1 MAITTEKNVK
11 TILKIV
17 DTNSDA
23 LIKLL
28 IPMVEQQILTYTK
41 NTFLVDDAVVFP
53 ADVELAA
60 IKLINYHM
68 NHNDNVA
75 AESAGNSSTTFIT
88 DIPCDIKAMLNPYR
102 KLKLGW

>member
-11 TILKIV
+11 TILKIS

-28 IPMVEQQILTYTK
+28 IPMVEAQILKYTN
-41 NTFLVDDAVVFP
+41 NTFLVDDEVVFP
-53 ADVELAA
+53 GDVELAS

-68 NHNDNVA
+68 NHNDNIS
-75 AESAGNSSTTFIT
+75 AESTGNASTTFIT
-88 DIPCDIKAMLNPYR
+88 DIPCDIKAMLNPHR